1 MQNGGCQEWP
11 GEGTCLKGT
20 EFQFFKMKGDLQLG
34 GSDGYTTMGMY
45 LASLDCALK
54 VVNLANFMYILSQ
67 LEKKNFKGIPFRK
80 NGKNFLAHLVP
91 IFKDFLWL

>member
-20 EFQFFKMKGDLQLG
+20 EFQFFKMKGNLQLG
-34 GSDGYTTMGMY
+34 GGDGYTTMGMY

-54 VVNLANFMYILSQ
+54 VVNLANICVFYH
-67 LEKKNFKGIPFRK
+67 N
-80 NGKNFLAHLVP
+80 
-91 IFKDFLWL
+91 